1 MLLLIG
7 ELDCLSDAELERI
20 MDTSFNIVPTEEK
33 KKQKVCRHLVLFF
46 KYIDVSVSGLQ
57 EVEKKIEGSNSFG
70 EI

>member
-33 KKQKVCRHLVLFF
+33 KKQKVCRHLVLFLN
-46 KYIDVSVSGLQ
+46 IDVSVSGLQ